1 MQLTQKA
8 LGAALVLAGASQAGQ
23 AHVRRQD
30 AEFDRFNASIDDFGE
45 HAHSI
50 ALSRLA
56 ANSSCTADNVSVR
69 KSWHDLTAEERI
81 AYTDAVLCLQ
91 SKEAKTPSSLA
102 EGAKSRYDDFIVAH
116 INQTFTIHQ
125 TANFLGWHRWFI
137 WEHEQALR
145 NECGYDGALPYW
157 DWARTA
163 ESGLA
168 ASPIFD
174 GSATS
179 LSGDG
184 APMNYTDDD
193 YIVVNE
199 NSAEA
204 AVYLSAGTGGG
215 CVTSGPF
222 VNYTVNLGPGGLTT
236 INGGTDNSS
245 FPYKYN
251 PRCLKRSL
259 TDDANTRFANSS
271 SVLTLLREPQD
282 IWSFEWLMQG
292 DPTAPELGVHGGIHF
307 SIGGDPASDLFVSP
321 GDPAFYL
328 HHGQIDHVWWLWQM
342 QDPASRIVN
351 WTSAVNGPFTMNNST
366 EPYKNGTA
374 EDLQNLGFVA
384 EGKAPKLGELLDSTA
399 NDFCYVY
406 V

>member
-1 MQLTQKA
+1 MHFTMKTF
-8 LGAALVLAGASQAGQ
+8 GAALALAGASQAGP
-23 AHVRRQD
+23 VLVKRQD
-30 AEFDRFNASIDDFGE
+30 VGFGRFNASIEDFGE
-45 HAHSI
+45 HAHSV

-56 ANSSCTADNVSVR
+56 ANSTCTADKISVR
-69 KSWHDLTAEERI
+69 KSWHNLNPEERV

-91 SKEAKTPSSLA
+91 SKEAKTPSNLA
-102 EGAKSRYDDFIVAH
+102 EGAKTRFDDWIVTH

-145 NECGYDGALPYW
+145 NECGYEGTLPYW

-163 ESGLA
+163 EEGLA
-168 ASPIFD
+168 NSPLFD

-184 APMNYTDDD
+184 APLNYTADDKVVINAQFGAA
-193 YIVVNE
+193 IVN
-199 NSAEA
+199 
-204 AVYLSAGTGGG
+204 LPPGTGGG

-222 VNYTVNLGPGGLTT
+222 VNYTVNLGPSGLATL
-236 INGGTDNSS
+236 NGATDNSS
-245 FPYKYN
+245 FPYKHN

-259 TDDANTRFANSS
+259 TDYANQRFANSS
-271 SVLTLLREPQD
+271 SVLSLLREPQD
-282 IWSFEWLMQG
+282 IYSFELMMQG
-292 DPTAPELGVHGGIHF
+292 DPRYPELGVHGGGHF
-307 SIGGDPASDLFVSP
+307 SIGGDPGRDVFVSP

-328 HHGQIDHVWWLWQM
+328 HHAEIDRVWWLWQM
-342 QDPASRIVN
+342 QDPETRIAD
-351 WTSAVNGPFTMNNST
+351 WTSAVNGPLTMANMT
-366 EPYKNGTA
+366 APFGNGTA
-374 EDLQNLGFVA
+374 QDVQELGFIA
-384 EGKAPKLGELLDSTA
+384 EGRTHLLGELLDASA

>member
-1 MQLTQKA
+1 MPKQEGPSFECGRWNLA
-8 LGAALVLAGASQAGQ
+8 GPALVKRQEAG
-23 AHVRRQD
+23 
-30 AEFDRFNASIDDFGE
+30 FNRFNASIGDFGE
-45 HAHSI
+45 HAHSV
-50 ALSRLA
+50 ALSRLSP
-56 ANSSCTADNVSVR
+56 NSTCTADKVSVR
-69 KSWHDLTAEERI
+69 KSWHDLTPEERI

-102 EGAKSRYDDFIVAH
+102 EGAMSRFDDFVVTH

-125 TANFLGWHRWFI
+125 TASFLGWHRWFI

-145 NECGYDGALPYW
+145 NECRYKGALPYW

-163 ESGLA
+163 EEGLA
-168 ASPIFD
+168 NSPIFD

-179 LSGDG
+179 MSGKG
-184 APMNYTDDD
+184 VSLNYTKDD

-199 NSAEA
+199 DQGDA

-222 VNYTVNLGPGGLTT
+222 VNYTVNLGPSGLTT
-236 INGGTDNSS
+236 INGGSDNSS
-245 FPYKYN
+245 YPYKHN

-259 TDDANTRFANSS
+259 TDDANRRFANSS
-271 SVLTLLREPQD
+271 SVLTLLR
-282 IWSFEWLMQG
+282 G
-292 DPTAPELGVHGGIHF
+292 DPGRDF
-307 SIGGDPASDLFVSP
+307 FVSP

-328 HHGQIDHVWWLWQM
+328 HHGQIDHRRQRRLHHEQL
-342 QDPASRIVN
+342 DRAAPHR
-351 WTSAVNGPFTMNNST
+351 
-366 EPYKNGTA
+366 NGTA
-374 EDLQNLGFVA
+374 EDVQDLGFVA
-384 EGKAPKLGELLDSTA
+384 EGKAHLLGELLDPTA